1 MFCLPGRRMA
11 ASFRFRRYI
20 VGFVCAQTIFILFQ
34 VFVFY
39 PCVVRAPLD
48 LDLLK
53 READTTNLDA
63 QFDQTVP
70 YPYAA
75 HWESLD
81 NRPIPSWY
89 ENAKLGIFIHWGVYA
104 VPGYAVNGPS
114 EWFWYW
120 WKIDQ
125 DFLQRRRKAKVITGE
140 SVKKFVADKFSSD
153 WQYSDF
159 APQFSGEFFNPEKW
173 VDIFKASGA
182 RYVVLTSKHHDGFA
196 LWPSKYSWNWNS
208 VDNGPHIDIIG
219 NLSAAIRKNTD
230 LRFGLYH
237 SLYEWYN
244 PLYMRDKA
252 NGYWTQDYVKA
263 KLMPE
268 LHDIVET
275 YKPDIVWADG
285 QWEASANYWN
295 STQFLAW
302 LYNQSPVKDYVVTN
316 DRWGNE
322 TNCKHGGFLTCSD
335 RYTPDSV
342 LHRKWENCMTI
353 DRNSWGYRR
362 HADLADYF
370 TIEQLVHLLIKTVS
384 KGGNLLMNVGPTADG
399 MIPPVF
405 EERFRQMGEWMG
417 VNGEAIYGTR
427 AWRVQNEGDT
437 IWYTSK
443 QTTSGLVIY
452 VHLLKWPQSETLL
465 LKTPKAK
472 ATTKVTWLGFSKAIQ
487 HKTDPSALTVVM
499 PRVFLHEIPCQWAWV
514 FKLEGFE

>member
-63 QFDQTVP
+63 QFDQTGW
-70 YPYAA
+70 YKAT
-75 HWESLD
+75 WDSLD
-81 NRPIPSWY
+81 KRPIPKWY
-89 ENAKLGIFIHWGVYA
+89 EEAKLGVFIHWGVYA
-104 VPGYAVNGPS
+104 VPGFAATSS

-120 WKIDQ
+120 WKTPQKYFEQNKEYRVDVG
-125 DFLQRRRKAKVITGE
+125 KG
-140 SVKKFVADKFSSD
+140 VKKFVAEKLAPG
-153 WQYSDF
+153 WEYTDF
-159 APQFSGEFFNPEKW
+159 APEFLGEFFDAGKW
-173 VDIFKASGA
+173 ANIFKASGA